1 MKWQNNSITRRWD
14 WIGLLFFYCESLEVY
29 RWKLLISTITESS
42 QNTFS
47 IGNVL
52 KSLQSLTN
60 SVIDEFVRF
69 SLRLHLSCWGAPGTI
84 AFMKVFTIRL
94 LHFAHKKCCF
104 VNKLRE
110 YMRNKVHVIYFNADI
125 CLTCCATVVYT
136 IPLRVTVESFR
147 F

>member
-1 MKWQNNSITRRWD
+1 M
-14 WIGLLFFYCESLEVY
+14 
-29 RWKLLISTITESS
+29 TESS

-69 SLRLHLSCWGAPGTI
+69 SLRLHLSCWGAPRTI

-104 VNKLRE
+104 VNTLRE
-110 YMRNKVHVIYFNADI
+110 YMRKKSACHIFQCRYLPNLLRNR
-125 CLTCCATVVYT
+125 CVYYT
-136 IPLRVTVESFR
+136 FASNSREL
-147 F
+147 